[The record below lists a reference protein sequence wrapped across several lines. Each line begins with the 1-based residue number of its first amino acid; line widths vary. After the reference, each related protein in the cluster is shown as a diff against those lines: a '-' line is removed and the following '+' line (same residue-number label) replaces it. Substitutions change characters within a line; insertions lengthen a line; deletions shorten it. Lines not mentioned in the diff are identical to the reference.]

1 VKLRL
6 RSAINVMSAYLGALG
21 VIVLLGML
29 LCAIYYTERDL
40 KWVTF
45 LSGVLFA
52 AILALVSRASRA
64 EWIIKRRTVQLTSFR
79 ERLAKETVLRAR
91 AQDALALLKT
101 SVHYLDQEMPAMLA
115 YVNSDLCFRY
125 HNRAFRTFRG
135 VRSDQ
140 IDGRHLRE
148 VVGAATY
155 AEIEESA
162 KQALLGTTMRFEGT
176 QRALGN
182 TIFRL
187 STQFLPHFGEGGK
200 VLGFFAVQTD
210 ITASK
215 DLVPIA
221 RSNDKLRAPTVHA
234 GEAAEELADW
244 DDPAS
249 RIRAALEND
258 EFCLYCQSIVP
269 TALVS
274 TALPFY
280 EVLIRMKEEEQ
291 NLILPGSFLPFA
303 EEHGMLP
310 SLDRWVIAHLLKW
323 ASTTPGHK
331 EAIFS
336 INISRATIGDP
347 DFPGYVREQLNLHRR
362 HGVHLCFE
370 LTMVDTV
377 TLQAAVANLIHQLKP
392 EGCLFA
398 LSGIGPD
405 PVAVDF
411 LERLKVDYLKISGD
425 IVLNILR
432 DPLDLA
438 RLVEINRV
446 AHSMG
451 IGTIAEFVESEQTLV
466 KLREVKVDLAQGFG
480 ISRPQPLLDLAQP
493 MKNLAS

>member
-1 VKLRL
+1 VNL
-6 RSAINVMSAYLGALG
+6 RSTFKVLSPFLGAVG
-21 VIVLLGML
+21 VIALLATL
-29 LCAIYYTERDL
+29 LSAIYYTALDPR
-40 KWVTF
+40 WVTF
-45 LSGVLFA
+45 LSGILVA
-52 AILALVSRASRA
+52 SILALASRASRA
-64 EWIIKRRTVQLTSFR
+64 EWIVKRRTVQLLSFR
-79 ERLAKETVLRAR
+79 EKLAKEIVLRTR
-91 AQDALALLKT
+91 AQESLALMKT

-135 VRSDQ
+135 VRSDH

-155 AEIEESA
+155 ADMEESA
-162 KQALLGTTMRFEGT
+162 KQALSGTTVRFEGT

-215 DLVPIA
+215 DLVPVA
-221 RSNDKLRAPTVHA
+221 RSHEKPNVPAHA
-234 GEAAEELADW
+234 GAEDLADW
-244 DDPAS
+244 DDPAG

-310 SLDRWVIAHLLKW
+310 SLDRWVIGHLLNW
-323 ASTTPGHK
+323 ASTTPDRR

-347 DFPGYVREQLNLHRR
+347 DFPTYVREQLRLHPR
-362 HGVHLCFE
+362 HGIHVCFE
-370 LTMVDTV
+370 LTMVDVV

-392 EGCLFA
+392 DGCLFA

-405 PVAVDF
+405 PVDADF
-411 LERLKVDYLKISGD
+411 LQRMRVDYLKISGGT
-425 IVLNILR
+425 ILNILR

-438 RLVEINRV
+438 KVVEINRV
-446 AHSMG
+446 AHTMG
-451 IGTIAEFVESEQTLV
+451 IGTIAEFVESEQTLI
-466 KLREVKVDLAQGFG
+466 KLRELKVDLAQGFG
-480 ISRPQPLLDLAQP
+480 ISRPQPLGDLTQP
-493 MKNLAS
+493 RQRRAS